1 MMGAKMKA
9 SQELE
14 NTVNEKK
21 PDLNKFNQ
29 MANDALYKK
38 IRAPDEIKKM
48 NRLGDN
54 ANQAAKILNPKV
66 ESV

>member
-1 MMGAKMKA
+1 MGAKMKA

-14 NTVNEKK
+14 NMVHEKK

-66 ESV
+66 ESI